1 MRVNMKI
8 VLITG
13 ATSGIGEACAKIFS
27 NKGYD
32 LILLGR
38 NQEKLSVLR
47 NQLKKTS
54 VHTYS
59 VDFLNLE
66 ETEKVLEKIAKD
78 FPTIDSLVNSAGIC
92 QKNLLENISIKEWN
106 DIYQVNVTIPF
117 LTTQKLL
124 SNLENSSNGSI
135 INVSSIAGRLRSISL
150 GAHYTST
157 KAALIGLTRHLAA
170 ELGPRGIRVN
180 ATCPSQ
186 TKTPMLDEALGID
199 KQEELATGIHLRRLA
214 TAEDQA
220 KVIAFL
226 ASEDAGYMN
235 GAIVDVNG
243 GQL

>member
-1 MRVNMKI
+1 MRT

-13 ATSGIGEACAKIFS
+13 ATSGIGEACAEVFS
-27 NKGYD
+27 SKGYD

-38 NQEKLSVLR
+38 NQEKLSSLKS
-47 NQLKKTS
+47 QLTATT
-54 VHTYS
+54 VHTYQ

-66 ETEKVLEKIAKD
+66 QTEKILEKISKD

-92 QKNLLENISIKEWN
+92 QKNQIENISIKEWN

-124 SNLENSSNGSI
+124 PSLEKSSNGSI
-135 INVSSIAGRLRSISL
+135 INVASIAGRLRSISL

-170 ELGPRGIRVN
+170 ELGPKGIRVN

-186 TKTPMLDEALGID
+186 TKTPMLDEALEIE
-199 KQEELATGIHLRRLA
+199 KQNELAKGIPLRRLA
-214 TAEDQA
+214 TADDQA

-226 ASEDAGYMN
+226 ASEDACYMN